1 MVNFVK
7 SPLED
12 ALKEKKS
19 LKFINVRVHLGHS
32 NTIRLVDPVQEIM
45 SVAQYRRPLEQE
57 HQREYNLLKL
67 RPHQEHG
74 ISAMLHNPINPVGAV
89 A

>member
-12 ALKEKKS
+12 VLKEKKS
-19 LKFINVRVHLGHS
+19 LKFINVRVHLGHL

-45 SVAQYRRPLEQE
+45 SVAQ
-57 HQREYNLLKL
+57 
-67 RPHQEHG
+67 
-74 ISAMLHNPINPVGAV
+74 
-89 A
+89 